1 MGEVVVTNGGS
12 RARTTQA
19 KQGEQKQ
26 QGEALGGDG
35 LCFRTYVK
43 ASAQSSLPFFEE
55 KKDEE
60 TRGGTNQTPSTT
72 ALSGPTQRKK
82 HGLRQS
88 EFPSSR
94 RAFGGGPRGFGHLLE
109 PTPGGAS
116 IHDTGSAAAYGAVCG
131 RRLLPRRFQRLSE
144 QRNVSE

>member
-1 MGEVVVTNGGS
+1 MGVVVTNGRQPCKNNTS
-12 RARTTQA
+12 EARRA
-19 KQGEQKQ
+19 
-26 QGEALGGDG
+26 
-35 LCFRTYVK
+35 K

-55 KKDEE
+55 KKKDEE
-60 TRGGTNQTPSTT
+60 TRGGTT
-72 ALSGPTQRKK
+72 ALSDPTQRKK

-88 EFPSSR
+88 DFPSSSC
-94 RAFGGGPRGFGHLLE
+94 AFGGGPRGFGHLLE